1 MIMKRLLVLLLLAA
15 TVVSASAQ
23 RDVTK
28 FLGIPVDGTKAEMK
42 RKLIEKGFTPTKEQG
57 YDYLEGE
64 FNGRDVYVY
73 IVTNNNK
80 VYRIMVSDAN
90 LSDEADIKIRYNNLV
105 GQFERNERY
114 IPLRDYRIPDEE
126 DISYEMTVHKKT
138 YQTAFFQYSSMEQE
152 DMLTLGNDLRSEMLK
167 KYTEEQLENPT
178 EEINSDADAIKKGL
192 MIERFR
198 NKLVWFQINRL
209 YGKYGISM
217 YYDNEYNHASGEDL

>member
-1 MIMKRLLVLLLLAA
+1 MKRLLVLLLLAA

-28 FLGIPVDGTKAEMK
+28 FLGIPVDGTKAEMR

-73 IVTNNNK
+73 IGTNNNK

-90 LSDEADIKIRYNNLV
+90 MSDEVDIKIRYNNLV

-114 IPLRDYRIPDEE
+114 ISLKDYRIPDEE
-126 DISYEMTVHKKT
+126 NISYEMAVHKKT
-138 YQTAFFQYSSMEQE
+138 YQTAYLQCSSMEQE
-152 DMLTLGNDLRSEMLK
+152 DILTLGNELRSEMLK

-178 EEINSDADAIKKGL
+178 EEINSDADAIKKEL
-192 MIERFR
+192 IMERFR
-198 NKLVWFQINRL
+198 NKLVWFQINQL
-209 YGKYGISM
+209 YGEYYISM
-217 YYDNEYNHASGEDL
+217 YYDNEYNHANGEDL

>member
-1 MIMKRLLVLLLLAA
+1 MKRLLVLLLLAA

-57 YDYLEGE
+57 YDNLEGE

-80 VYRIMVSDAN
+80 VYRIMVSDVK
-90 LSDEADIKIRYNNLV
+90 LSDEAEIKNRYNKLV

-114 IPLRDYRIPDEE
+114 VTPEDYWIPDEE
-126 DISYEMTVHKKT
+126 DISYEMNVHKKT
-138 YQTAFFQYSSMEQE
+138 YQTAYFQCSSMEQE
-152 DMLTLGNDLRSEMLK
+152 DILTLRNEVRSEMLK

-178 EEINSDADAIKKGL
+178 EEINSEADAIEREL
-192 MIERFR
+192 IIERFQ
-198 NKLVWFQINRL
+198 NKLVWFRIRQL
-209 YGKYGISM
+209 DGKYYILM
-217 YYDNEYNHASGEDL
+217 FYDNVYNQANGEDL